1 MCYNVVVKAAVV
13 VTMGQRTLFDRENK
27 MKIYREPIYVF
38 EAIMYLM
45 RRMNDQPLA
54 EDVNK
59 LIRRHPGHEEEL
71 EAAFAP
77 IVKLGEY
84 LDEHVDVSSERHSFF
99 FKPIIQTEES
109 DSEPTRYCNVQCCGY
124 MLLCQGIYKVIRF
137 GLPDEQ
143 AFEHIRS
150 MSDSDLM
157 NILLEAVKLEHPD
170 NTSFSSFFDCISSNL
185 SSAELKFALLDL
197 FMHRNEYIDE
207 LEEMLMP
214 ICAIIREQLPLIK
227 DLLDGFGEL
236 TPAEETEGGSFLSY
250 CKFVVNSP
258 ETTKKIYPFLM
269 GLADYAVVGPDGSSE
284 EYVIGGVFRAKV
296 IRFSADDTQ
305 KMIQLKNITKLI
317 GDSSRFDMLLYLRD
331 HKAYGQEIAK
341 EMDLFFTTVSHHLNK
356 LSAAGLL
363 GCKLVGGKGY
373 YTMNKLAV
381 YNFCNNLKTTLL
393 GDWCPDE
400 EQK

>member
-1 MCYNVVVKAAVV
+1 M
-13 VTMGQRTLFDRENK
+13 
-27 MKIYREPIYVF
+27 
-38 EAIMYLM
+38 
-45 RRMNDQPLA
+45 
-54 EDVNK
+54 
-59 LIRRHPGHEEEL
+59 
-71 EAAFAP
+71 
-77 IVKLGEY
+77 
-84 LDEHVDVSSERHSFF
+84 
-99 FKPIIQTEES
+99 
-109 DSEPTRYCNVQCCGY
+109 
-124 MLLCQGIYKVIRF
+124 
-137 GLPDEQ
+137 
-143 AFEHIRS
+143 
-150 MSDSDLM
+150 
-157 NILLEAVKLEHPD
+157 
-170 NTSFSSFFDCISSNL
+170 
-185 SSAELKFALLDL
+185 
-197 FMHRNEYIDE
+197 
-207 LEEMLMP
+207 
-214 ICAIIREQLPLIK
+214 
-227 DLLDGFGEL
+227 
-236 TPAEETEGGSFLSY
+236 SY

-305 KMIQLKNITKLI
+305 KMIQLKSITKLI

-393 GDWCPDE
+393 GDWCPEE